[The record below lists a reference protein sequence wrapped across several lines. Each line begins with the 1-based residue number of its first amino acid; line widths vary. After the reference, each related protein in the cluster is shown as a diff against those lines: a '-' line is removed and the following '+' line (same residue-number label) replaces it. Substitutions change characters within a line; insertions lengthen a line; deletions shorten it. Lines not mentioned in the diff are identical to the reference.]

1 MLNWFHERC
10 NWQMF
15 FFSFSWK
22 IILIFTLSFSRYNI
36 YLSSKQSC
44 WVIGTKM
51 QLTNVNSQTQVAYQ
65 PTLWA
70 KLFHSAPH
78 VNITFHHVG
87 SKFNPENELYLE
99 SLGILASV
107 PAGKMDKISYYIYAF
122 LWEIDL
128 AQCSMLFR
136 EKMLAFW
143 QIMML

>member
-1 MLNWFHERC
+1 
-10 NWQMF
+10 
-15 FFSFSWK
+15 
-22 IILIFTLSFSRYNI
+22 
-36 YLSSKQSC
+36 
-44 WVIGTKM
+44 M

-107 PAGKMDKISYYIYAF
+107 PAGKMDKDF
-122 LWEIDL
+122 LL
-128 AQCSMLFR
+128 SMHFYGKLIWFSVK
-136 EKMLAFW
+136 ENTEEFFHVV
-143 QIMML
+143 

>member
-1 MLNWFHERC
+1 
-10 NWQMF
+10 
-15 FFSFSWK
+15 
-22 IILIFTLSFSRYNI
+22 
-36 YLSSKQSC
+36 
-44 WVIGTKM
+44 M

-107 PAGKMDKISYYIYAF
+107 PAGKRIFFYYTF
-122 LWEIDL
+122 LEIDL
-128 AQCSMLFR
+128 AQCARRNYFLHCD
-136 EKMLAFW
+136 EKS
-143 QIMML
+143 

>member
-1 MLNWFHERC
+1 
-10 NWQMF
+10 
-15 FFSFSWK
+15 
-22 IILIFTLSFSRYNI
+22 
-36 YLSSKQSC
+36 
-44 WVIGTKM
+44 M

-107 PAGKMDKISYYIYAF
+107 PAGKGIFFITHFWKLIWRSVQDVTIFYS
-122 LWEIDL
+122 EIL
-128 AQCSMLFR
+128 M
-136 EKMLAFW
+136 EKS
-143 QIMML
+143 